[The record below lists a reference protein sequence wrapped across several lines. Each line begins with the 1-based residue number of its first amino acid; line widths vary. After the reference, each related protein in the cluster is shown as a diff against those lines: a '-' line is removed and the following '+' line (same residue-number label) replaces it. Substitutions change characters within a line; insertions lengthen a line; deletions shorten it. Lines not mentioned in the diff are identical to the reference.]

1 MHILLLHQYYCPPT
15 GAGNDR
21 TRDFAHYFVA
31 SGCKVTV
38 ITSQARYPEAQK
50 QARVIDEAVAGVR
63 IIAFPIQDPHP
74 HAYIKRLGIYGSF
87 MWSAIKAGKAL
98 KDIDCVYACSTPL
111 TAGEAG
117 RQIAAHH
124 AIPFYYETQDVW
136 PDALYGMGI
145 VKSAPLK
152 WILDKVTK
160 RLYLQAKHIIALSD
174 DMVAQICRL
183 GNFQDKITVIPNG
196 TDTHIFQPAEQIQ
209 REGDFVY
216 IYAGT
221 IGRANDLMQLIQ
233 AIRIL
238 SERKVKGIKVRIIGS
253 GNRYTQVRKAATGF
267 EDYIDWEGSMIKTEV
282 ALRMQAADAGLVC
295 FAPVKELEAN
305 SANKFFDYLASGL
318 PVLINYGGWQAKV
331 LEQNA
336 CGLSAPAGDATALA
350 QAMIQMASDP
360 SKARQMGINARKL
373 ATQQYDR
380 TDLAKQTLKL
390 IRGTEN

>member
-1 MHILLLHQYYCPPT
+1 MHILLLHQYYCPPF

-50 QARVIDEAVAGVR
+50 QARVIDETVAGVR

-145 VKSAPLK
+145 VKSALLK
-152 WILDKVTK
+152 WILDKLTK
-160 RLYLQAKHIIALSD
+160 RLYQQAKHIIALSD

-183 GNFQDKITVIPNG
+183 GNFQYKITVIPNG
-196 TDTHIFQPAEQIQ
+196 TDTHIFQPAEQIH
-209 REGDFVY
+209 REGDFIF

-238 SERKVKGIKVRIIGS
+238 SERKVKGIKVRIIGN
-253 GNRYTQVRKAATGF
+253 GNRYTHVRKAATGF
-267 EDYIDWEGSMIKTEV
+267 EDYIVWEGSMIKTEV

-373 ATQQYDR
+373 ATRQYDR
-380 TDLAKQTLKL
+380 NDLAKQALKL
-390 IRGTEN
+390 IRGTET